1 MPETSNSPAH
11 RAASAARDTMTA
23 EPRSSI
29 LVPMI
34 AVAFAILSAVF
45 LFLTENEGPGQ
56 PTTPMPV
63 PHVQAPGGDG
73 TTTPPAPRPQQ

>member
-1 MPETSNSPAH
+1 MTDDRQAAAN
-11 RAASAARDTMTA
+11 RAASAARHAVTA

-34 AVAFAILSAVF
+34 AVAFAILSAVL
-45 LFLTENEGPGQ
+45 LFLTESEGPGQ

-63 PHVQAPGGDG
+63 PHVQAPGGT
-73 TTTPPAPRPQQ
+73 TTTPTAPAPQK